1 MVARKEGLE
10 FRGGVTDAVAVELED
25 VGGVGRAGTGGGRQ
39 KQGRWR
45 GGGRAGGGGDGAGRT
60 DPAVEASRDTGKSR
74 APLVHPE
81 GARGV
86 EDRNARPRDIAPAHS
101 TGKVRAWVGVDT
113 TDEQEAQE
121 QLEGGEG
128 HERAT
133 EAAPTESGAGPS
145 ATTDPRQKPEFS
157 QRLAT
162 LAGMLPAVWP

>member
-25 VGGVGRAGTGGGRQ
+25 VGGVGRAGTGSGRQ
-39 KQGRWR
+39 RQGRWR
-45 GGGRAGGGGDGAGRT
+45 GGGRAGRDGAGRT
-60 DPAVEASRDTGKSR
+60 DPAVEAPRDTGKSR

-81 GARGV
+81 GARGA

-101 TGKVRAWVGVDT
+101 TGKVRARVGVDT
-113 TDEQEAQE
+113 PDEQEAQE

-133 EAAPTESGAGPS
+133 EAAPTE
-145 ATTDPRQKPEFS
+145 
-157 QRLAT
+157 
-162 LAGMLPAVWP
+162 